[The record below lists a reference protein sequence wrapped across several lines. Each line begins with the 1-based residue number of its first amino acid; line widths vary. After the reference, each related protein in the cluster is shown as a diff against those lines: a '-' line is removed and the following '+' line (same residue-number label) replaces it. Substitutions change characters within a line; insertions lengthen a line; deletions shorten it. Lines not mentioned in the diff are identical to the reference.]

1 VSTDPDLLAAL
12 AFNGKPAVSALVVEV
27 EEAFLHCGK
36 ALVRSRLWDPAGQV
50 ERKRLPSLA
59 RMIADQ
65 IAGTDEAETDDEIV
79 RDYAH
84 NLY

>member
-1 VSTDPDLLAAL
+1 
-12 AFNGKPAVSALVVEV
+12 V

-36 ALVRSRLWDPAGQV
+36 ALLRSRLWDPTAQV

-65 IAGTDEAETDDEIV
+65 IAGTDEAEADREIAQ
-79 RDYAH
+79 DYAR
-84 NLY
+84 NLC

>member
-12 AFNGKPAVSALVVEV
+12 AVNGKPAVSALVVEV

-36 ALVRSRLWDPAGQV
+36 ALLRSRLWDPAGRI
-50 ERKRLPSLA
+50 ERKRLASLA

-65 IAGTDEAETDDEIV
+65 IAGTDEAQADREIV
-79 RDYAH
+79 QDHAR